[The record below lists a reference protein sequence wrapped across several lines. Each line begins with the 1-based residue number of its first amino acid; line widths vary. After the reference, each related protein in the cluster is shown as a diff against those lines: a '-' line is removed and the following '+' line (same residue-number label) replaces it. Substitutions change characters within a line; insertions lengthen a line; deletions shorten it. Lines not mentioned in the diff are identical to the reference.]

1 MCQHRSHLS
10 WSARCTSPR
19 PFLLGLQQAKERP
32 SASPAQDTLPVN
44 SPSQNRTDLDDY
56 PISCACARTLTFP
69 ITIAYFCVCVWS
81 ILSNLIPC
89 PSSQDITGLHF
100 THEFMPE
107 QFKRILTRRFSSRLM
122 VAQSSA
128 VGKAEKVV
136 CPLSNFAVSLNI
148 LNLQEAYRKKNNTV
162 SFIKNQDTFFV
173 FFHVSHPS
181 EA

>member
-1 MCQHRSHLS
+1 MRQHRSRLS

-32 SASPAQDTLPVN
+32 SASP
-44 SPSQNRTDLDDY
+44 SPAHA
-56 PISCACARTLTFP
+56 SCQLVQGPSPFQSLCLFL
-69 ITIAYFCVCVWS
+69 CL
-81 ILSNLIPC
+81 LSNLIPC

-107 QFKRILTRRFSSRLM
+107 RFKRILTRRFSSRLM

-128 VGKAEKVV
+128 VGKAEKVA
-136 CPLSNFAVSLNI
+136 CPLNNCAVCLNI
-148 LNLQEAYRKKNNTV
+148 LNLQETSRKKNNTV
-162 SFIKNQDTFFV
+162 SFMKNQDTFFV
-173 FFHVSHPS
+173 FCHVSHPS